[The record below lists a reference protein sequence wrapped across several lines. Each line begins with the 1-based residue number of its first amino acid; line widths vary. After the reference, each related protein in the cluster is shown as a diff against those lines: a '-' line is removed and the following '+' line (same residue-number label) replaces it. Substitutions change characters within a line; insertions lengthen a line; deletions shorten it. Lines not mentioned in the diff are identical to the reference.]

1 MYFRDPDQL
10 ECLELPEFDSQDY
23 YPILASSIRPGQVI
37 PFDCFILLERVNRIV
52 RWVNGNDIFPDSKY
66 ALLEGRSI
74 QKVFV
79 LKSDKKSYFS
89 YLDDFLKSSDGRRIL
104 ELIKSQGKTDIDGI
118 PDPEEFSLTALQSEV
133 SPKPNEKSIS
143 SLEQEQEDLIQ
154 FLKGKVNN
162 IEENLTRLNQVPEE
176 DLLVIGDVTLRISDE
191 LIKISSES
199 LVQDEFE
206 KRIKGVTQVIDDGLI
221 RISGVSKKHSE
232 FEGLNRMIEKIS
244 SEVRQLGEL
253 DKNGISGSEATLL
266 LKRQAAR
273 IKPFSTNLSSSL
285 ASQLLGMAI
294 EGAENHLGQAIPLK
308 SNVGK
313 YEEVPAY
320 LREMLTLKELMRSNS
335 SDVKHFQHQIL
346 KQGLIIKDLKTKSG
360 AVRSVYRSLRD
371 KWFLFHLQAKKS
383 LDPAGVLAA
392 NDLDDEIKKIEKA
405 NEGLFEN
412 STSLFSNYKS
422 VSRSV
427 VDDQVQ
433 LNPNLLFNSEDSNQN
448 ERKEDLSNGIQFT
461 ESDSV
466 ADENAENFKQIESE
480 NQILK
485 VQNENLLALVES
497 MTKKGEELELILS
510 RTREYT
516 ENLETANSENHK
528 TIESLEERVNSLLQS
543 QIDFDSM
550 IEDMHRNSKLA
561 KLGEEVGK
569 ERVADL
575 GNQLDLA
582 NIEND
587 ALRRG
592 TGNEAAVRVREEQ
605 FNSLLQKYENKQSE
619 LSEVKKT
626 IINLNSK
633 LIEAKTETKRL
644 IQDMDRLVKD
654 KDQRE
659 KQMRTVAIKFEMN
672 CNLLK
677 QSQSSVGKLTQL
689 TDSLRQERQGYIRKT
704 NEALNKY
711 KVMTERASLLDRQVT
726 AGEQSADDLQHKLG
740 KVQER
745 ERNLRKESQEWR
757 TKFVEAQ
764 KEIRNLE
771 KVLAEFKKTA

>member
-1 MYFRDPDQL
+1 M
-10 ECLELPEFDSQDY
+10 PEFDSQDY

-52 RWVNGNDIFPDSKY
+52 RWVNGNEIFPDAKY

-79 LKSDKKSYFS
+79 LKSDKKNYFS
-89 YLDDFLKSSDGRRIL
+89 YLDDFLKSPDGRRIL
-104 ELIKSQGKTDIDGI
+104 ELIKSQGKPDIDGI
-118 PDPEEFSLTALQSEV
+118 PDPEEFSLTALQSEI
-133 SPKPNEKSIS
+133 SSEPKASSLS

-154 FLKGKVNN
+154 FLKGKVND

-191 LIKISSES
+191 LVKISSES

-206 KRIKGVTQVIDDGLI
+206 KRIEGVTQVIDDGLI
-221 RISGVSKKHSE
+221 RISSVSKKHSE
-232 FEGLNRMIEKIS
+232 FEGLSRMMEKIS
-244 SEVRQLGEL
+244 SEVRQLGDL
-253 DKNGISGSEATLL
+253 DQNGISSSEATVL

-285 ASQLLGMAI
+285 ASQLLGLAI
-294 EGAENHLGQAIPLK
+294 EGAENHLGQAVPLK
-308 SNVGK
+308 SNVGR
-313 YEEVPAY
+313 YEEVPSY

-346 KQGLIIKDLKTKSG
+346 KQGLIIKDLKAKSG

-371 KWFLFHLQAKKS
+371 KWFLFHLQTKKS
-383 LDPAGVLAA
+383 LDPSGVLAA
-392 NDLDDEIKKIEKA
+392 NDLDEEIKKIEKA

-412 STSLFSNYKS
+412 STSLFSNYKT

-427 VDDQVQ
+427 VDEQVQ
-433 LNPNLLFNSEDSNQN
+433 INPNLIFNSEHPNQT
-448 ERKEDLSNGIQFT
+448 ESKDDLSNGIDST
-461 ESDSV
+461 ESELST
-466 ADENAENFKQIESE
+466 DESASNLKQLESE

-516 ENLETANSENHK
+516 ENLESANSENHK
-528 TIESLEERVNSLLQS
+528 TIEALEERVNSLLQS
-543 QIDFDSM
+543 QIDFDSTL
-550 IEDMHRNSKLA
+550 EDVHRSSKLA
-561 KLGEEVGK
+561 KLGEEAGK
-569 ERVADL
+569 ERAADL
-575 GNQLDLA
+575 GNQINLA
-582 NIEND
+582 KIEIE
-587 ALRRG
+587 AIRKG
-592 TGNEAAVRVREEQ
+592 TGNESVAKLREEQ
-605 FNSLLQKYENKQSE
+605 FNSLLQKYENKQNE
-619 LSEVKKT
+619 LSETKKT

-633 LIEAKTETKRL
+633 LLEAKTETKRL
-644 IQDMDRLVKD
+644 IQDMDRLAKD

-659 KQMRTVAIKFEMN
+659 RQMRTIAIKFEMN

-689 TDSLRQERQGYIRKT
+689 TDSLRQERQTYIRKT

-711 KVMTERASLLDRQVT
+711 RTMSERASLLDRQVT
-726 AGEQSADDLQHKLG
+726 AGEQSADDLQHKLK

-745 ERNLRKESQEWR
+745 EWNLRKESQDWR

-764 KEIRNLE
+764 KEIKNLE
-771 KVLAEFKKTA
+771 KALAEFKNIA

>member
-1 MYFRDPDQL
+1 M
-10 ECLELPEFDSQDY
+10 PEFDSQDY

-52 RWVNGNDIFPDSKY
+52 RWVNGNEIFPDSKY

-79 LKSDKKSYFS
+79 LKSDKQSYFA

-104 ELIKSQGKTDIDGI
+104 DLIKSQGKADIDGI
-118 PDPEEFSLTALQSEV
+118 PDPEEFSLTALQSEISTEPKANAL
-133 SPKPNEKSIS
+133 SP
-143 SLEQEQEDLIQ
+143 LEQDQEDLIQ
-154 FLKGKVNN
+154 FLKGKVND

-206 KRIKGVTQVIDDGLI
+206 KRIKGVTQVIDDGLV

-232 FEGLNRMIEKIS
+232 FDGLSRMIEKIS
-244 SEVRQLGEL
+244 SEVHQLEEL
-253 DKNGISGSEATLL
+253 DRNGISSSEATLL

-313 YEEVPAY
+313 YEELPTY

-346 KQGLIIKDLKTKSG
+346 KQGLIIKDLKAKSG

-371 KWFLFHLQAKKS
+371 KWFLFYLQAKKS

-448 ERKEDLSNGIQFT
+448 ERKEELSNGIQFT

-485 VQNENLLALVES
+485 VQNENLLSLVES

-543 QIDFDSM
+543 QIGFDSM

-592 TGNEAAVRVREEQ
+592 TGNEAVVRVREEQ
-605 FNSLLQKYENKQSE
+605 FNSLLQKYENKQNE

-633 LIEAKTETKRL
+633 IVEAKTETKRL
-644 IQDMDRLVKD
+644 IQNMDRLVKD

-689 TDSLRQERQGYIRKT
+689 TDSLRQERQAYIRKT

-711 KVMTERASLLDRQVT
+711 KIMTERASLLDRQVT
-726 AGEQSADDLQHKLG
+726 AGEQSADDLQHKLS

-757 TKFVEAQ
+757 TKCVEAQ
-764 KEIRNLE
+764 KEIKSLE
-771 KVLAEFKKTA
+771 KTLAEFKKTA

>member
-1 MYFRDPDQL
+1 MS
-10 ECLELPEFDSQDY
+10 EFDSQNY

-52 RWVNGNDIFPDSKY
+52 RWVNGHDIFPDSKY

-74 QKVFV
+74 QRVFV

-104 ELIKSQGKTDIDGI
+104 ELIKSQGKGDLDGI
-118 PDPEEFSLTALQSEV
+118 PDPEEFSLTALQSEISTELKANSL
-133 SPKPNEKSIS
+133 SP
-143 SLEQEQEDLIQ
+143 LDQEQEDLIH
-154 FLKGKVNN
+154 FLKGKVND
-162 IEENLTRLNQVPEE
+162 IEENLARINQVPEE
-176 DLLVIGDVTLRISDE
+176 DLLVIGDVTLQISDE

-199 LVQDEFE
+199 LVQEEFE

-221 RISGVSKKHSE
+221 RISGISEKHSE
-232 FEGLNRMIEKIS
+232 FEGLSRMIEKIS
-244 SEVRQLGEL
+244 SEVHQLRDL
-253 DKNGISGSEATLL
+253 DKNGISSSEATLL

-273 IKPFSTNLSSSL
+273 IKPFSANLSSSL

-313 YEEVPAY
+313 YEEVPTY
-320 LREMLTLKELMRSNS
+320 LREMLTLKDLMRSNG
-335 SDVKHFQHQIL
+335 SDVKRFQHQIL
-346 KQGLIIKDLKTKSG
+346 KQGLVIKDLKTKSG

-412 STSLFSNYKS
+412 STSLFSSHQS

-433 LNPNLLFNSEDSNQN
+433 LDPNLLFKPEDSIQN
-448 ERKEDLSNGIQFT
+448 EGKGDLSNGNQLA
-461 ESDSV
+461 EPGSV
-466 ADENAENFKQIESE
+466 SVEVAENLKQIESE
-480 NQILK
+480 NQILM
-485 VQNENLLALVES
+485 VQNENLMALVET

-516 ENLETANSENHK
+516 ENLEAANSENHK

-543 QIDFDSM
+543 QIDFDST

-561 KLGEEVGK
+561 KLREEAGK
-569 ERVADL
+569 ERIADL
-575 GNQLDLA
+575 GNQLDVA

-587 ALRRG
+587 AIRRG
-592 TGNEAAVRVREEQ
+592 TGSEKVARIRDEQ
-605 FNSLLQKYENKQSE
+605 FNSLLQKYENKQTE
-619 LSEVKKT
+619 LLEVKKT
-626 IINLNSK
+626 VINLNSK
-633 LIEAKTETKRL
+633 LVEAKTETKCL
-644 IQDMDRLVKD
+644 MQDMDRLVRD

-659 KQMRTVAIKFEMN
+659 KQMRTVSIKFEMN

-689 TDSLRQERQGYIRKT
+689 TDSLRQERQSYIRKT

-711 KVMTERASLLDRQVT
+711 KLMTERASLLDRQVM
-726 AGEQSADDLQHKLG
+726 AGEQSADDLQHKLR

-745 ERNLRKESQEWR
+745 ERNLRKESQDWR
-757 TKFVEAQ
+757 TKCVEAQ
-764 KEIRNLE
+764 KEIKNLE
-771 KVLAEFKKTA
+771 RALAELKKIA